1 MALCLDSIFEDMVRQ
16 FSTITTNGRFRS
28 DFVTAVNKTLDELEI
43 AGDLSS
49 PITHVNTPTDTISSL
64 SADDMFIV
72 AAGCVKYLIA
82 AGREHVLKERTYDVA
97 NQEWEDRKADFWT
110 KAMRTLQAS
119 VDDDL
124 SGEGASIIGL
134 GDVTEE

>member
-1 MALCLDSIFEDMVRQ
+1 MAMYLNTIYDDMVRQ
-16 FSTITTNGRFRS
+16 FSTIGTNDRFRN
-28 DFVTAVNKTLDELEI
+28 DFVSAVNKTLDELEI
-43 AGDLSS
+43 AGDLSA
-49 PITHVNTPTDTISSL
+49 PITHVNTPTDTILSL

-72 AAGCVKYLIA
+72 SAGCVKYLIA
-82 AGREHVLKERTYDVA
+82 AGREHVMKERSYDVA
-97 NQEWEDRKADFWT
+97 DREWEDRKADFWI
-110 KAMRTLQAS
+110 KAMRTLQAD